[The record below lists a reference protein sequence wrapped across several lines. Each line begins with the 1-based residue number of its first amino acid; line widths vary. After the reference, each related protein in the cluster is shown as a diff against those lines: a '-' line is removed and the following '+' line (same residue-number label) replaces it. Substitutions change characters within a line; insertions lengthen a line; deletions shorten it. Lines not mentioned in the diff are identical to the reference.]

1 MVSQPVKY
9 AGIAQLVEQHL
20 CKLKVVGSNPATSS
34 ISKLGKTI
42 MNQQIL
48 KNLYIL
54 GKISGDEY
62 AERTAYNYAE
72 PFYPKISAML
82 GNMRFHGEG
91 RLKRR
96 IAAVVLALAQSPHK
110 QEPVFK
116 ETQDLHGN
124 EAVLVTYKGADGGE
138 RETFISNVLTPYD
151 LYQKVCKDIE
161 LTFRV

>member
-34 ISKLGKTI
+34 ILKSGKTI
-42 MNQQIL
+42 MNLQTRM
-48 KNLYIL
+48 
-54 GKISGDEY
+54 
-62 AERTAYNYAE
+62 AENASRNYAE

-91 RLKRR
+91 RLKQS

-124 EAVLVTYKGADGGE
+124 KAVLVIYKGSDGGE
-138 RETFISNVLTPYD
+138 RETFISTVPTPYN
-151 LYQKVCKDIE
+151 LYRKVCKDIG
-161 LTFRV
+161 LTFMDL

>member
-1 MVSQPVKY
+1 
-9 AGIAQLVEQHL
+9 
-20 CKLKVVGSNPATSS
+20 
-34 ISKLGKTI
+34 
-42 MNQQIL
+42 MNLQVL
-48 KNLYIL
+48 NNLYML
-54 GKISGDEY
+54 GKITGDEY
-62 AERTAYNYAE
+62 ANRTALILSINERKETLERLQSQMVKNAFTSYAE
-72 PFYPKISAML
+72 PFYPKISAMI

-96 IAAVVLALAQSPHK
+96 IAAVVLALAQSPRK

-151 LYQKVCKDIE
+151 LYQKVCKDIG
-161 LTFRV
+161 LIFRV